1 MPSSTAV
8 TDAEATPL
16 LFVVTVVVRLQVLP
30 PFDRNS
36 IRTGALAC
44 GRQTSSVAPAVWSVA
59 TTSSLEP
66 LPTGSGEALK
76 EMIRAGTADTVSVA
90 ADVAVSP
97 DALTKTAR

>member
-1 MPSSTAV
+1 MTAV
-8 TDAEATPL
+8 TDAETTPL
-16 LFVVTVVVRLQVLP
+16 LSVVTVVARLQVLP

-36 IRTGALAC
+36 ITTGVLAS
-44 GRQTSSVAPAVWSVA
+44 GRHTLSVAEAVWSVA
-59 TTSSLEP
+59 TTFSLEP

-76 EMIRAGTADTVSVA
+76 ETIRVGTADTVSVA